1 MAAFKQHVLFS
12 TALGGAYGVLMSQIG
27 IEPAHAALGG
37 TLCAASGML
46 PDLDS
51 DSGRPVQEIFG
62 ATAAILPMLMC
73 QRLAELGLSPEGTI
87 LFMVG
92 MYLFVRFG
100 LAWIFKS
107 ITVHRGMFHSLPAAV
122 IASEVVYLAHECR
135 DHHGQWVLAGGVL
148 LGFLSH
154 LVLDEIYSVDAS
166 GLVPRLKS
174 SAGSAVKL
182 FSQSI
187 PATLATWVLLTGLTY
202 VIAVREGY
210 LKSPQFDWRGT
221 FQAFVER

>member
-1 MAAFKQHVLFS
+1 MAAFKQHVMFS
-12 TALGGAYGVLMSQIG
+12 TALGGAYGVLMGQIG
-27 IEPAHAALGG
+27 IEWTHAALGG

-62 ATAAILPMLMC
+62 VTAAVIPMLMS
-73 QRLAELGLSPEGTI
+73 QRLNSLGLTPEGTI
-87 LFMVG
+87 LFMVCT
-92 MYLFVRFG
+92 YIFVRFG
-100 LAWIFKS
+100 LASIFKS
-107 ITVHRGMFHSLPAAV
+107 LTVHRGMFHSLPAAA
-122 IASEVVYLAHECR
+122 IAAEIVYLAHECN
-135 DHHGQWVLAGGVL
+135 DHHGQWVLAGGVF

-182 FSQSI
+182 FSDSI
-187 PATLATWVLLTGLTY
+187 PATLFTYVLLGCLTY

-210 LKSPQFDWRGT
+210 LKPPNFDWRNT
-221 FQAFVER
+221 LHTIVER